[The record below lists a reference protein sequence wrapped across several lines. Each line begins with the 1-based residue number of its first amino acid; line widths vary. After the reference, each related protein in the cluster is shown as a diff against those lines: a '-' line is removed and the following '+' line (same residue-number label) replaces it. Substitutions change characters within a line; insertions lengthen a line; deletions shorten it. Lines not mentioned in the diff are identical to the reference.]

1 MKLSEA
7 FNYSVYFLSANGVD
21 EAEFKS
27 LCLVCSLDKIKNSEY
42 EFHKD
47 DEIIMK
53 KLADSLWRLKSGEP
67 LQYVLGKW
75 DFYESEFFVGKGVLI
90 PRPETE
96 ELTQHVIETA
106 KKLSSPVVYDLCSG
120 SGCIGISVAKAV
132 KNSSVYCVEKS
143 EDALNY
149 LRKNITQADNAVAVE
164 GDVLNPHSIEPES
177 IDIIVSNPPYIR
189 NSDLDGLQKEVQF
202 EPKMALDGGKDGLDF
217 YKKIPEL
224 WYPYLKNNGSIFFEI
239 SEEQGKDVYDIL
251 NSLGYRNVEVKKDMY
266 GNDRIVSAIKK

>member
-96 ELTQHVIETA
+96 ELTQLVIDKA

-177 IDIIVSNPPYIR
+177 IDIIVSNPPYIK

-217 YKKIPEL
+217 YKKIPKL

-239 SEEQGKDVYDIL
+239 SEEQGKDVSDIL
-251 NSLGYRNVEVKKDMY
+251 NSLGYSNVEVKKDMY
-266 GNDRIVSAIKK
+266 GNDRIVSAIK